1 MIIDIIMGQMDYL
14 YMKEKY
20 MRYHNQLGAREAL
33 KAFDL
38 GECFMPE
45 KKYKF
50 SVSVKSHELSDT
62 TKRRQM
68 QYIPLHSS
76 PNYLKDG

>member
-45 KKYKF
+45 KK
-50 SVSVKSHELSDT
+50 V
-62 TKRRQM
+62 
-68 QYIPLHSS
+68 
-76 PNYLKDG
+76 